1 MKPFGTTL
9 PAAVVRPA
17 VVVDGVDGYCCS
29 SITISTYT
37 HWSHTINNLRDPK
50 LWKPFLVVALV
61 FCVCALCAFF
71 VFSGDLLFLS
81 TRSQILEL
89 QG

>member
-50 LWKPFLVVALV
+50 LWKPFPCCGFGVL
-61 FCVCALCAFF
+61 CVCALCAFF
-71 VFSGDLLFLS
+71 CFLW
-81 TRSQILEL
+81 
-89 QG
+89 